1 VCRCMMFRSLD
12 DLWVVLSLKAAGE
25 ASVPVHDV
33 QVSG

>member
-1 VCRCMMFRSLD
+1 LIAQCN
-12 DLWVVLSLKAAGE
+12 SLKAAGE